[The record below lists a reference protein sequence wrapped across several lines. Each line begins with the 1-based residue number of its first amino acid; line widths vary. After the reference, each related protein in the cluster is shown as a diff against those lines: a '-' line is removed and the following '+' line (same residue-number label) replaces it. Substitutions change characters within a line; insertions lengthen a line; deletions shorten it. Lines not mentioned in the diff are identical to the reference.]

1 MPAMLWAAIAFLEF
15 LLGAF
20 ALTALFN
27 RYHLNPH
34 ANPAVRAARWFA
46 ERLSKWR
53 VPPYGG
59 LILWAAG
66 GTALI
71 VGLGIV
77 VNAVLPLLP
86 TGLGETVAVA
96 AALGAFAAMALG
108 GQALA
113 WIHTQA
119 DHEEITE
126 HPDRAFGEP
135 MAPDLIVPI
144 KGFRLWRV
152 VGDALF
158 SLSTVGDPH
167 LVYWQ
172 PGRPHAA
179 ICGLG
184 QGHRPPHPSCTCGI
198 YASRTAE
205 RVALDL
211 VAHLRTQG
219 IPVQS
224 AFAIGPVKLW
234 GRVCEH
240 EHGWRA
246 EYAYPG
252 DPLVLLGDVSDA
264 DLEVLAARY
273 GVRCVRGPALRA
285 GALRDFLERF
295 PGWHSDV

>member
-1 MPAMLWAAIAFLEF
+1 MIWAAIAFVEF

-20 ALTALFN
+20 ALMTLFT
-27 RYHLNPH
+27 RYHVTPH
-34 ANPAVRAARWFA
+34 ANPAVRTARWLSA
-46 ERLSKWR
+46 RLSQWH
-53 VPPYGG
+53 VPPSGG
-59 LILWAAG
+59 LILWAAA

-71 VGLGIV
+71 VALGAA

-86 TGLGETVAVA
+86 PGVGETVAVA

-108 GQALA
+108 GQAIA
-113 WIHTQA
+113 WIHAQGPQETG
-119 DHEEITE
+119 EESIE
-126 HPDRAFGEP
+126 PQGGEPVAPDR
-135 MAPDLIVPI
+135 IVPI
-144 KGFRLWRV
+144 KGYRLWRV

-158 SLSTVGDPH
+158 SLSTVGDPY

-172 PGRPHAA
+172 PGRPHTA

-205 RVALDL
+205 RVAMDL

-219 IPVQS
+219 VPVQS

-252 DPLVLLGDVSDA
+252 APLVLLGDVTEADA
-264 DLEVLAARY
+264 DVLAARY
-273 GVRCVRGPALRA
+273 GVRCVRGPSLRPSALRE
-285 GALRDFLERF
+285 FLERF
-295 PGWHSDV
+295 SGWSEDG